1 MSVGER
7 IHFNKQEEKKQLKI
21 FSRVFPEV
29 SRVNLNDLMKR
40 AREEEKKTKRNNLVV
55 SVAALSA
62 IVTFGIILTL

>member
-21 FSRVFPEV
+21 FPRVFPEV

-40 AREEEKKTKRNNLVV
+40 LREEEKKTKRNGLTFSAVAL
-55 SVAALSA
+55 SVA
-62 IVTFGIILTL
+62 VVFGVILTL